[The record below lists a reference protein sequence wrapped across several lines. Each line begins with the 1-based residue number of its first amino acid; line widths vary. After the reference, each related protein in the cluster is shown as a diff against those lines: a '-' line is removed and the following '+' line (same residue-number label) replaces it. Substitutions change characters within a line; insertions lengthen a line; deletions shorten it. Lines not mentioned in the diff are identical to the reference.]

1 MADVPHLAG
10 FRRAALVT
18 PGCGDNWP
26 CAGIRYVDSELV
38 QRISAAAE
46 GEELSGAMLTQ
57 VVDMVEGY
65 VQGLSGGET
74 RDALTELL
82 EICRRQAELGA
93 AVWIET

>member
-1 MADVPHLAG
+1 MNKRLGTSFED
-10 FRRAALVT
+10 
-18 PGCGDNWP
+18 
-26 CAGIRYVDSELV
+26 
-38 QRISAAAE
+38 AE

-57 VVDMVEGY
+57 FVDMVEAY

-93 AVWIET
+93 AGWIET

>member
-1 MADVPHLAG
+1 MNKRLG
-10 FRRAALVT
+10 T
-18 PGCGDNWP
+18 S
-26 CAGIRYVDSELV
+26 SED
-38 QRISAAAE
+38 AE

-57 VVDMVEGY
+57 FVDMIEAY

-74 RDALTELL
+74 RDALTALL